1 MFIEFLKSLEEFSV
15 VSAAVRMLLAMIIG
29 GIIGLERSK
38 HGRSAGMRTHILV
51 CIGATLSALLGI
63 YASKH
68 GISTDPLRVSAQVVS
83 GIGFL
88 GAGLIL
94 IQNKSKIVGLTT
106 AAGLWNTAIIGL
118 AIGIGFYEGAS
129 ICFILAF
136 ATTLVLPKIEEM
148 FSKNDKYHMIYV
160 ELEDSS
166 FVNEFYDYVLTS
178 NFGEVHKMDLSSSKS
193 GKPGRIGV
201 QITLT
206 VRKKTSAF
214 SVVKTIRE
222 LEYVDFAVKM

>member
-1 MFIEFLKSLEEFSV
+1 LKSLEEFSV
-15 VSAAVRMLLAMIIG
+15 VTVLVRMVLAMLIG

-51 CIGATLSALLGI
+51 CLGATLSALLGI
-63 YASKH
+63 YAVKH

-106 AAGLWNTAIIGL
+106 AAGLWNTAILGL
-118 AIGIGFYEGAS
+118 ALGVGFYEGAFL
-129 ICFILAF
+129 CFVMAF
-136 ATTLVLPKIEEM
+136 ATTLVLPKIEEL
-148 FSKNDKYHMIYV
+148 FSKNDMYHMIYAQ
-160 ELEDSS
+160 LDNSS
-166 FVNEFYDYVLTS
+166 FVNQFYDYVGAAD
-178 NFGEVHKMDLSSSKS
+178 FGDVHKMDVTSAKDSAA
-193 GKPGRIGV
+193 GKIGV

-206 VRKKTSAF
+206 VRKKM
-214 SVVKTIRE
+214 SVSDVVNAIRA